1 MADFAFFS
9 QPYLTHRK
17 LDLSTL
23 VFVKSP
29 FLGCTPIA
37 YFLLVWFGS
46 RRHCG
51 QGHQGGEDQ
60 GGR

>member
-1 MADFAFFS
+1 MADFAFFFPTLPHP
-9 QPYLTHRK
+9 QKTRLEH
-17 LDLSTL
+17 L